1 MHPVFARQRRKVF
14 RGPTGLGNSPRNR
27 GKLLTPDE
35 GPEAGGRKSHRK
47 SGILEEEDEEEEGE
61 GEEDEVQEIKHH
73 QTHGRHSRMNSEDI
87 AVISEDAHEENVIAD
102 HSPGTVGAGATE
114 QKQRQSGYFGKAAI
128 GGDKGDAASSPLRE
142 SWMR

>member
-1 MHPVFARQRRKVF
+1 MF

-87 AVISEDAHEENVIAD
+87 AVISEDAHEENAIAD
-102 HSPGTVGAGATE
+102 RSPGSVGAGGTE